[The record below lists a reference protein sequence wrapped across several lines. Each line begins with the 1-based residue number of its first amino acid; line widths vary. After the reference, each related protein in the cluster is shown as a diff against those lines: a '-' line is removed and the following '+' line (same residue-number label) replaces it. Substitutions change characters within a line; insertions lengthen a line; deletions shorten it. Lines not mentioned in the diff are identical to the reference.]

1 MPPPSSPKTCRNYLN
16 LFKKIR
22 KLIVEHPKKKEECC
36 MPSIHH
42 FKVSV
47 LVHHPHMPIRHPV
60 VEGIYK
66 KFTLLKIDQVM

>member
-1 MPPPSSPKTCRNYLN
+1 MSPPSSPKTCHNYLN

-22 KLIVEHPKKKEECC
+22 KLIVEHPKKRKSVACH
-36 MPSIHH
+36 PSIT
-42 FKVSV
+42 SV